1 MFIVKWN
8 KNFHKKYPMN
18 IVLKKQKLFSDE
30 LTKLFCF
37 DQSKLLEYF
46 HLSEK
51 DIVAKFMVVQIELE
65 K

>member
-1 MFIVKWN
+1 
-8 KNFHKKYPMN
+8 MN

-37 DQSKLLEYF
+37 DQSKFLEYF

-51 DIVAKFMVVQIELE
+51 DIVAKFMIVQIELE
-65 K
+65 KSKLKMSLNS